1 MEINER
7 AISIDCPLSPPACTS
22 ADDGKDDEIKRL
34 AKQCSNKVNE
44 YIQGQIQSS
53 IDDYKLLEQ
62 MNDVTAQRYKDM
74 QHVAET
80 VGGRIAQLQQKYEDL
95 KPFLDQINEIDEASK
110 RMDQAVTMLDNYL
123 AVLETKIRK
132 LVT

>member
-1 MEINER
+1 
-7 AISIDCPLSPPACTS
+7 
-22 ADDGKDDEIKRL
+22 
-34 AKQCSNKVNE
+34 
-44 YIQGQIQSS
+44 
-53 IDDYKLLEQ
+53 
-62 MNDVTAQRYKDM
+62 M